1 MLLLIPAEH
10 ALAGFR
16 EPPGSDVRVPSSA
29 HDMLHQPFQCLDLAF
44 SHGSNHT
51 VVFHT
56 HVEQVCPSVTHW
68 PATFV
73 LPLQVIT
80 LQNASS
86 AAEPIRLVQ
95 RAPGFRLF
103 ATQNPNAGW
112 FKGRR
117 EPLSHALINRFVPVV
132 FQQLPAEEWEQ
143 VVAAQLTAGGMVV
156 GPAAVLAAQ
165 LVSFHTAIQ
174 TACGSKSFPEVCA
187 NSSNRF
193 MTFNGTPQQHNQ
205 LSCCNLRCRVC
216 YLLPVTCVTCVSRA
230 VYLCTLGHHLAGT
243 TH

>member
-1 MLLLIPAEH
+1 MTCCISPFNDWILLSVMAAITLLCIT
-10 ALAGFR
+10 
-16 EPPGSDVRVPSSA
+16 S
-29 HDMLHQPFQCLDLAF
+29 
-44 SHGSNHT
+44 
-51 VVFHT
+51 
-56 HVEQVCPSVTHW
+56 HVEQVCPSVTQ
-68 PATFV
+68 PAPFV

-143 VVAAQLTAGGMVV
+143 VVAAQLTAGGMVA
-156 GPAAVLAAQ
+156 GPAAALAAQ

-174 TACGSKSFPEVCA
+174 TACCSKSFPEVCA

-193 MTFNGTPQQHNQ
+193 MTVNGIPQQHNQ
-205 LSCCNLRCRVC
+205 LSCCIMRCKVC
-216 YLLPVTCVTCVSRA
+216 YLLPVTCHLCHLCVEGGISLHSRPSSCKH
-230 VYLCTLGHHLAGT
+230 YPLTSGP
-243 TH
+243 